1 MVRNLSWSTL
11 FMVCLFIISTS
22 GETTHW
28 GWYLARFVCV
38 VLWTICFENAYD
50 KEQELI
56 KRIEELEEI
65 HKEKE

>member
-1 MVRNLSWSTL
+1 MIKNLSWSTL

-22 GETTHW
+22 GETHW
-28 GWYLARFVCV
+28 GWYLARFVCA
-38 VLWTICFENAYD
+38 VLWTVCFGKAYD

-65 HKEKE
+65 YKEKE